1 MARREKKSLFSGF
14 MTTLIT
20 IAVVVILVLCFV
32 DFNVVRYGFCT
43 PEDMYG
49 DEYDFTETDT
59 GTRVEGNIY
68 PDEVIDYLGCM
79 EVTRTSK
86 RSTTKTRTYY
96 YVIEVY
102 DENGDP
108 FVTTIAMPESKNNEF
123 EKFMNS
129 DDLDK
134 TCYIQD
140 VVKETEDDVQ
150 DEFMDWIDE
159 CAVYFNMTEEEFEEL
174 ALENGIVYVDFGLTS
189 IFYTII
195 GVCLG
200 VIVLCIII
208 MIIHGKKKKNQQ
220 IAESQ
225 SYSAYPQYD
234 LNNQFGGQQNQNY
247 QNNMNNQFGGEQY
260 QNSQFGQDI
269 NNNQQN
275 PYL

>member
-1 MARREKKSLFSGF
+1 
-14 MTTLIT
+14 
-20 IAVVVILVLCFV
+20 
-32 DFNVVRYGFCT
+32 
-43 PEDMYG
+43 
-49 DEYDFTETDT
+49 
-59 GTRVEGNIY
+59 
-68 PDEVIDYLGCM
+68 
-79 EVTRTSK
+79 
-86 RSTTKTRTYY
+86 
-96 YVIEVY
+96 
-102 DENGDP
+102 
-108 FVTTIAMPESKNNEF
+108 
-123 EKFMNS
+123 MNS

-134 TCYIQD
+134 TYYIQG